1 MKFMAQTVQSIL
13 NSIFSQ
19 VQSKF
24 KVTGKVESD
33 KRASIQVDKSQI
45 VEVAGFLKS
54 LGFDHVKSVTAIDYP
69 DAQEFEVVYHISSYS
84 NIDLAKTIVA
94 LRTRV
99 KYDDPKLPSLYKIWE
114 SVWTGERETYEMYG
128 IIFDGHPDL
137 RRLFLPEDFEGVYP
151 MRKSYKIKTEGLFVD
166 KPS

>member
-1 MKFMAQTVQSIL
+1 MAQTVQSIL

-33 KRASIQVDKSQI
+33 KRASIQVDKSHI

>member
-1 MKFMAQTVQSIL
+1 MAQTVQSIL

-33 KRASIQVDKSQI
+33 KRASIQVDRSQI
-45 VEVAGFLKS
+45 VEVADFLKS

-128 IIFDGHPDL
+128 IIFEGHPDL

>member
-1 MKFMAQTVQSIL
+1 MAQTVQSVL

-24 KVTGKVESD
+24 RVTGKVESD

-45 VEVAGFLKS
+45 VEVADFLKS

-69 DAQEFEVVYHISSYS
+69 DTQEFEVIYHISSYS

-99 KYDDPKLPSLYKIWE
+99 KYDDPRLPSLYKIWE

-128 IIFDGHPDL
+128 IIFEGHPDL

-166 KPS
+166 KPG